1 VHYLA
6 IKERLMR
13 LSAEG
18 ATPKRSE
25 VRHAFNV
32 EPVKAIRVFEL
43 LLANGWIKSADAGK
57 KEDE

>member
-1 VHYLA
+1 MHYLA

-43 LLANGWIKSADAGK
+43 LLANGWIKSGDGK
-57 KEDE
+57 KEDD

>member
-1 VHYLA
+1 
-6 IKERLMR
+6 MR
-13 LSAEG
+13 LGAEG
-18 ATPKRSE
+18 ATLKRSE